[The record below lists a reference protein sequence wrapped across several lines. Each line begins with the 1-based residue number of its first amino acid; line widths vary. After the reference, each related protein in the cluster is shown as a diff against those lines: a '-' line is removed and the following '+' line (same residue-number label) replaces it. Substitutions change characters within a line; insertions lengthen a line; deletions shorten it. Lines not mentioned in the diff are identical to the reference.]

1 MTPVRPRTSPPP
13 ASTIQPEDRQDPPA
27 EPVVGTHP
35 PRRTPHPRQPWSPTS
50 EAADNEAA
58 DNQAGHN
65 PAGDNEAGG
74 NQPGDREAADPAVA
88 MELALEHALSIS
100 TATTEDDLITRT
112 VEAAGRL
119 TAATVACTV
128 PDAGTPHTW
137 GDPAVAQRL
146 VDAVAA
152 GRVGRGRSYDPA
164 EPQRVEFRHLDL
176 PDGLYALVGGAPL
189 VVASAQPDRFGPPAQ
204 RLFGLVVAH
213 AEAGW
218 ERLREL
224 ALLAR
229 RADSDPLTGI
239 RRYRP
244 FEERL
249 AASVPGRTAIIAI
262 DVDNFKQINDSHGHQ
277 AGDAALVALVGALSR
292 ALRGDDHIYR
302 IGGDEFAVV
311 IDVATAAE
319 VTAISRRLLRAA
331 RRAGYPISIGA
342 ALHSPQETGRET
354 LLRADQ
360 ALYQA
365 KLAGRNTVRLAA

>member
-1 MTPVRPRTSPPP
+1 M
-13 ASTIQPEDRQDPPA
+13 
-27 EPVVGTHP
+27 G
-35 PRRTPHPRQPWSPTS
+35 
-50 EAADNEAA
+50 
-58 DNQAGHN
+58 
-65 PAGDNEAGG
+65 
-74 NQPGDREAADPAVA
+74 
-88 MELALEHALSIS
+88 LALEHALSIS
-100 TATTEDDLITRT
+100 TASTEDELTTRT

-128 PDAGTPHTW
+128 PDAGSPCTW
-137 GDPAVAQRL
+137 GDAALAQRL
-146 VDAVAA
+146 VDAVATGA
-152 GRVGRGRSYDPA
+152 LPGDRSGEA
-164 EPQRVEFRHLDL
+164 ATATTEPQRVEFARLGL

-189 VVASAQPDRFGPPAQ
+189 VVASAHPDRFGPSAQ
-204 RLFGLVVAH
+204 RLLGLVVAH
-213 AEAGW
+213 AEASR

-229 RADSDPLTGI
+229 RADSDPLTGV
-239 RRYRP
+239 RHYRP

-249 AASVPGRTAIIAI
+249 ATSVPGRTAIIAI

-277 AGDAALVALVGALSR
+277 AGDAALVTLVGALSR

-319 VTAISRRLLRAA
+319 LTAISRRLLRAA

-342 ALHSPQETGRET
+342 ALRAPQETGRDT
-354 LLRADQ
+354 LLRADR

-365 KLAGRNTVRLAA
+365 KLAGRNTIRLAA